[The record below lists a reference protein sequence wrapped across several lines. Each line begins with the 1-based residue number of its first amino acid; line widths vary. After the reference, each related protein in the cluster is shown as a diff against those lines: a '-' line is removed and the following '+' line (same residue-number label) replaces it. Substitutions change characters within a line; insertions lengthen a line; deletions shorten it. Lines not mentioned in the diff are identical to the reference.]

1 VCWRM
6 FDPEVEVEISDVEAF
21 VEIVLKYIDVLLEVA
36 GVAEF
41 EITEE
46 LTNEIVNEFKWTD
59 EYGRDNVWF
68 ETYV

>member
-1 VCWRM
+1 M
-6 FDPEVEVEISDVEAF
+6 FDPEVEVEVENVEAF
-21 VEIVLKYIDVLLEVA
+21 VEVVLKYIDVLLEVA

-46 LTNEIVNEFKWTD
+46 LVEEIVEEFNWTR
-59 EYGRDNVWF
+59 EYEDFWF

>member
-1 VCWRM
+1 
-6 FDPEVEVEISDVEAF
+6 
-21 VEIVLKYIDVLLEVA
+21 VLLEVA

-46 LTNEIVNEFKWTD
+46 LVEEIVEEFNWTR
-59 EYGRDNVWF
+59 EYEDFWF

>member
-1 VCWRM
+1 M
-6 FDPEVEVEISDVEAF
+6 FDPEVEVEVEDVDAL
-21 VEIVLKYIDVLLEVA
+21 VELIIKYIDVLLEVA

-68 ETYV
+68 ETYT

>member
-46 LTNEIVNEFKWTD
+46 LVEEIVEEFNWTR
-59 EYGRDNVWF
+59 EYEDFWF

>member
-1 VCWRM
+1 M
-6 FDPEVEVEISDVEAF
+6 FDPEVEVEVEDVDAL
-21 VEIVLKYIDVLLEVA
+21 VELIIKYIDVLLEVA

-46 LTNEIVNEFKWTD
+46 LVEEIVEEFNWTR
-59 EYGRDNVWF
+59 EYEDFWF